1 MRLQLAREQ
10 DQEVLLRLEE
20 GDAALEVAQEGAI
33 TSLVGRGRI
42 QAVQVAQSGVEPV
55 EIPID
60 PGLRRRA
67 EIGLLPAVEVAADVV
82 RLAPELGPGQALAAI
97 AAAAACREQDGPGA
111 REEEN
116 RPPHRYR
123 GSTGPRPGRRRGK
136 SGCPDS
142 NWGPLR
148 PERSALPGCATP
160 RNRPI
165 G

>member
-20 GDAALEVAQEGAI
+20 RDAALEVAHESAKA
-33 TSLVGRGRI
+33 SLVGRGRI

-60 PGLRRRA
+60 PVFRRRA

-97 AAAAACREQDGPGA
+97 AAAGAARREQDGPGA

-123 GSTGPRPGRRRGK
+123 GSPGSRPGRRRGK

-142 NWGPLR
+142 NW
-148 PERSALPGCATP
+148 
-160 RNRPI
+160 
-165 G
+165 